1 MGENLLL
8 EMIARNIAPAITAL
22 LGKYPVFTITGPRQG
37 GKTTLIKSLFPDW
50 PYFSLETPDLR
61 EQIQLNPK
69 ELFARAGHKL
79 VIDEVQRVPE
89 LLSYIQTIVDEDRE
103 ACFILSGSQNLLM
116 LENISQSLAGR
127 SALFYLLP
135 FSLSELG
142 QQPLPYEQ
150 WIFQGFYPR
159 IYDRDIAPTRFYPDY
174 IETYVQRDVRQ
185 IKNIGNLNLF
195 HRFLGVC
202 AGYIGQ
208 TVNYSN
214 MANSIGVS
222 INTVQNWLSVLETSF
237 IIYQLNPYFRNF
249 NKRITK
255 STKLYFYDT
264 GLACS
269 LLRIRS
275 VEALD
280 NYFQKGA
287 LFENF
292 IINEVCKQYFNRG
305 ERPPIY
311 YWRDHK
317 GNEIDLL
324 IDQGSQLLPIE
335 IKAGRTF
342 SSSFFKNLA
351 WWRKVADIPVRESI
365 VVYGGDQDW
374 ELESGRL
381 LSWRRLEELP
391 V

>member
-1 MGENLLL
+1 
-8 EMIARNIAPAITAL
+8 MINRHITPAITSL
-22 LGKYPVFTITGPRQG
+22 LGKYPVLTITGPRQG
-37 GKTTLIKSLFPDW
+37 GKTTLLKSLFQDW
-50 PYFSLETPDLR
+50 PYISLETPDVR
-61 EQIQLNPK
+61 EKVQLNPR
-69 ELFARAGHKL
+69 ELFVKSGHKM

-89 LLSYIQTIVDEDRE
+89 LLSYIQTIVDDDRE
-103 ACFILSGSQNLLM
+103 ACFILSGSHNLLM

-127 SALFYLLP
+127 TAIFYLLP

-142 QQPLPYEQ
+142 QERQKNYED
-150 WIFQGFYPR
+150 WIFNGFYPR
-159 IYDRDIAPTRFYPDY
+159 IYDREIPPGRFYPDY
-174 IETYVQRDVRQ
+174 LETYVQRDVRQ

-195 HRFLGVC
+195 QRFLGVC

-222 INTVQNWLSVLETSF
+222 VNTVQNWLSVLETSF
-237 IIYQLNPYFRNF
+237 IVYQLTPYFRNF

-255 STKLYFYDT
+255 ATKLYFYDT

-269 LLRIRS
+269 LLRIRT

-292 IINEVCKQYFNRG
+292 IINEISKQYFNQG

-317 GNEIDLL
+317 GHEIDLL

-342 SSSFFKNLA
+342 SSSFFKNLD
-351 WWRKVADIPVRESI
+351 WWRQIADIPVRESF
-365 VVYGGDQDW
+365 VVYGGDEDW
-374 ELESGRL
+374 RLENGKL
-381 LSWRRLEELP
+381 ISWRNLNQLP
-391 V
+391 VE